1 MMRNKLARGFA
12 RTLKSLVGKRCW
24 GVVAGE
30 GTGSVFVLDFGRK
43 IPQARPIANP
53 HLTLDQRRYKGELSL
68 MVRCA
73 WRIDAKQSVVCGW
86 NDSSRN
92 DGPMVRG
99 LKSLVNTSVKA
110 VTIEPPAMDLT
121 IRFASRT
128 LRVFCDQTVR
138 ESGQE
143 NYWITSVLVG
153 RLYAVG
159 PRGRLTMDELS
170 EGPDRPRLRAVQ
182 SQKGARGQAEVRSPP
197 KTTTAQD

>member
-1 MMRNKLARGFA
+1 MTRDKLAAELA
-12 RTLKSLVGKRCW
+12 RILKSLIGKRCW

-30 GTGSVFVLDFGRK
+30 ATGSVFILDFGRK
-43 IPQARPIANP
+43 VPRDKPIANP
-53 HLTLDQRRYKGELSL
+53 HLTPEQRRYDGEISL
-68 MVRCA
+68 TVWSA
-73 WRIDAKQSVVCGW
+73 WRIDAEHRVVCGW

-121 IRFASRT
+121 ISFAGRT

-138 ESGQE
+138 ESGPK
-143 NYWITSVLVG
+143 NYWITSALVG

-159 PRGRLTMDELS
+159 PRGRLTTERLAG
-170 EGPDRPRLRAVQ
+170 GPGHPRLRAV
-182 SQKGARGQAEVRSPP
+182 
-197 KTTTAQD
+197 